1 MILCCRQVWLK
12 RRLKHKDWTALPSVP
27 RVVPGREPRQ
37 KAPSDRP
44 VDALVEADYQE
55 DSLYHLF
62 ECGRVLAE
70 MVRPNVAGE
79 NWGGYRD
86 RECLQLAGLARA
98 IQIKLRY
105 PHVCTPQYC
114 LKDRSCCRFFFP
126 WPKQPYQVYDANTE
140 RVALQRRLPADDA
153 FVTSHNL
160 YLTVATLV
168 STNSSRRI
176 RGFIRRSLRFSQ
188 QAR

>member
-1 MILCCRQVWLK
+1 MWLK
-12 RRLKHKDWTALPSVP
+12 RRLKHKDWKSLPAVQ
-27 RVVPGREPRQ
+27 RVVPGKEPRQ

-44 VDALVEADYQE
+44 VDALVGDEYQE

-70 MVRPNVAGE
+70 MARPNVAGE

-126 WPKQPYQVYDANTE
+126 WPKQPYQVYDANAE

-160 YLTVATLV
+160 YLTAPALV
-168 STNSSRRI
+168 IIGSM
-176 RGFIRRSLRFSQ
+176 RRSTAFDQRLVG
-188 QAR
+188 

>member
-1 MILCCRQVWLK
+1 M
-12 RRLKHKDWTALPSVP
+12 
-27 RVVPGREPRQ
+27 
-37 KAPSDRP
+37 
-44 VDALVEADYQE
+44 YQHAHVGQI
-55 DSLYHLF
+55 S
-62 ECGRVLAE
+62 GE
-70 MVRPNVAGE
+70 MVRPDVSGE
-79 NWGGYRD
+79 NWGGYDVEKLRI
-86 RECLQLAGLARA
+86 AGLARA

-168 STNSSRRI
+168 TSPSRRI
-176 RGFIRRSLRFSQ
+176 GDFIRCSPRFSQ